1 MDELA
6 AAAAVLAMDVGPDAD
21 EETVQENSSG
31 ACGGDVQQQ
40 PTPSLPVA
48 GEENQISRPEQRE
61 PGTDFDKVM
70 MRLRTL
76 AHAPH
81 SLSFTCYWHPADLP

>member
-31 ACGGDVQQQ
+31 ACAAAMFSN
-40 PTPSLPVA
+40 SLLRAYRWLERRTRSVVLNN
-48 GEENQISRPEQRE
+48 GN
-61 PGTDFDKVM
+61 PGLTSI
-70 MRLRTL
+70 R
-76 AHAPH
+76 
-81 SLSFTCYWHPADLP
+81 